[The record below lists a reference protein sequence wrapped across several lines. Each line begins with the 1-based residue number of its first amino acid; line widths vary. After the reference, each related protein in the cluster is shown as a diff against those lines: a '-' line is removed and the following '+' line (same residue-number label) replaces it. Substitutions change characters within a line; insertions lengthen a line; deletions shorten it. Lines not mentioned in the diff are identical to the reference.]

1 MAGISRVHGGLLA
14 PKNFAG
20 VGLTDFY
27 ITFAS
32 ADSANVWA
40 DYAGA
45 NGTAGNSAT
54 TGTSA
59 GQAFDQLFRVALSQ
73 FATISRVGSLNT
85 SAVPYTMNFAL
96 ETLGVDQFSP
106 GYLGLGPTDGSPNT
120 STYRSLTDAV
130 QALGRVNGIS
140 LNSATVSV
148 GVISNSVSY

>member
-27 ITFAS
+27 VQFAS

-40 DYAGA
+40 DYGGGNASAGVSA
-45 NGTAGNSAT
+45 N

-73 FATISRVGSLNT
+73 FGTVSRVGSLNT

-106 GYLGLGPTDGSPNT
+106 GFLGMGPTDGSPNT
-120 STYRSLTDAV
+120 STVRSLQDAV
-130 QALGRVNGIS
+130 QSLGRVNGVS
-140 LNSATVSV
+140 LNSATITF
-148 GVISNSVSY
+148 GVITNTLGY